1 MHIQDCLEEILHLED
16 TDLAASLADASRLFS
31 CKKRQLVAKPDAC
44 SDWIP
49 FLVSGVIRGYLT
61 DEKGRDIT
69 DCFLYRPGEAVLSL
83 SILTASFP
91 INFEAVTDCVLL
103 SIPTQLLAEQF
114 QQSAELQQLYSSYLL
129 EKLKLERELKF
140 PLHLCEIRKDQGES
154 EMKKRFFALF
164 LTMALLLPA
173 VLLSG
178 CASADSGI
186 MDTANLNA
194 TAAGGDSSL
203 PVVTWKMG
211 SVWGAGNVHFTVDQ
225 RFAELVSQLTDGR
238 FIITN
243 YSEGELCSASQ
254 LFDFVSQGT
263 VECGGDWGG
272 YWSGKDTAFELLST
286 IMDDFT
292 ALDYYTWIYEAG
304 GMDCYKEMYGQY
316 NMEYFPLVTNPSESG
331 IRSVSPITSI
341 EDMQHMKIRL
351 GGVMA
356 GKAAQKLGI
365 NITTVAASELYESLQ
380 RGVIDGGEFSGPKA
394 DDSLKL
400 QEVAP
405 YWCAP
410 AWYQSAGVNGVMV
423 NKQAWESL
431 PEAYQVAFESAARLC
446 CGEQL
451 SRYIYNDMTV
461 TNQMI
466 EDQGVTVTSLSD
478 EDMQLI
484 RETCIETYKEEC
496 EINPNFKMVYESM
509 QAYRETAN
517 NYRDWTGDYGFGFN
531 RGE

>member
-1 MHIQDCLEEILHLED
+1 
-16 TDLAASLADASRLFS
+16 
-31 CKKRQLVAKPDAC
+31 
-44 SDWIP
+44 
-49 FLVSGVIRGYLT
+49 
-61 DEKGRDIT
+61 
-69 DCFLYRPGEAVLSL
+69 
-83 SILTASFP
+83 
-91 INFEAVTDCVLL
+91 
-103 SIPTQLLAEQF
+103 
-114 QQSAELQQLYSSYLL
+114 
-129 EKLKLERELKF
+129 
-140 PLHLCEIRKDQGES
+140 
-154 EMKKRFFALF
+154 MKKRFFALF

-304 GMDCYKEMYGQY
+304 GMDCY
-316 NMEYFPLVTNPSESG
+316 
-331 IRSVSPITSI
+331 
-341 EDMQHMKIRL
+341 
-351 GGVMA
+351 
-356 GKAAQKLGI
+356 KAAQKLGI